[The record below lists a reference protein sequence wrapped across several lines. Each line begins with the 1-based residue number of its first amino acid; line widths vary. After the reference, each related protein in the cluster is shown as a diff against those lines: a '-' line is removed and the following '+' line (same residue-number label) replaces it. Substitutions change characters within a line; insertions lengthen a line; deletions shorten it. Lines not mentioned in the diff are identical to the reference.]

1 MIVPMQKY
9 AFLAH
14 RDDFG
19 EFLRELRQ
27 LGAVHVR
34 EKDTPVEEPSE
45 ELKRDQKDLDA
56 AIRLLQRREVKEG
69 ASATLPR
76 DEGMDLA
83 RHIIQ
88 LQEEQDALKNQ
99 LQLMQRALN
108 ELEPWGGFSNETL
121 KALYTAGWEVSLY
134 TCPSRK
140 FQPEW
145 EKDHY
150 LWIISTV
157 PPTLYFAVVHRAGD
171 KPAIDAEDMSWPEL
185 DPAALREKIA
195 GQQHKV
201 AQLEKTLCS
210 YQAQGLPL
218 LREAML
224 EWQEKYDWKHILSH
238 TSKEVEDALMVL
250 EGFVPV
256 SKEEGLKALC
266 ERSDIVYFR
275 ENPDPT
281 DQPPVLLKNNRFSK
295 LFEPIG
301 SLFSLPAYQEL
312 DLTPF
317 FAPFFMLFFGFCL
330 GDAGYGLVALVGATF
345 YKRKAAA
352 DWKPILTLIQFL
364 GLSTILMGLFTGTF
378 FGLSLLEEEFAWL
391 GGIRNLMI
399 DSNQAFN
406 VALILGVVQILV
418 GLAVQAANRIKQFG
432 FQYAIPIFGWIVL
445 LISLIDI
452 GLAKA
457 FAPFSTYAAW
467 AGVAMIVLFSD
478 PKAGIFGRI
487 GKGLWDLYGITGFFG
502 DLLSYIRLFALGISS
517 AILGFVINDI
527 ALQMKGVAPVIG
539 PVLFVLFLVVGHGAN
554 LLIAALGSFVHPMRL
569 TFVEFYKNAGFV
581 GGGKPYAPFA
591 PRRKESSNQQK

>member
-45 ELKRDQKDLDA
+45 ELKREQKDLDA
-56 AIRLLQRREVKEG
+56 AIRLLQRREEKAGQSSIIPQEEG
-69 ASATLPR
+69 V
-76 DEGMDLA
+76 ELA
-83 RHIIQ
+83 RHIIR

-99 LQLMQRALN
+99 LQLMQRSLN
-108 ELEPWGGFSNETL
+108 ELEPWGDFSNETL
-121 KALYTAGWEVSLY
+121 KALQAAGWVVSLY

-145 EKDHY
+145 KKDHY
-150 LWIISTV
+150 LWIISSV
-157 PPTLYFAVVHRAGD
+157 PPTLYFAAIHRTGEA
-171 KPAIDAEDMSWPEL
+171 PAIDAEEVAWPEL
-185 DPAALREKIA
+185 DPAALRGKIA
-195 GQQHKV
+195 TQQELIAK
-201 AQLEKTLCS
+201 LEETLRG
-210 YQAQGLPL
+210 YQSQGLPQ
-218 LREAML
+218 LRETML

-238 TSKEVEDALMVL
+238 TSREVEDTLMVL

-256 SKEEGLKALC
+256 SREEGLKALC
-266 ERSDIVYFR
+266 ERSDIVFFK
-275 ENPDPT
+275 ENPDPA

-301 SLFSLPAYQEL
+301 SMFSLPAYQEL

-330 GDAGYGLVALVGATF
+330 GDAGYGIVALLGATF
-345 YKRKAAA
+345 YKRKVSA
-352 DWKPILTLIQFL
+352 DWKPIVTLIQFL
-364 GLSTILMGLFTGTF
+364 GFSTILMGLFTGTF

-391 GGIRNLMI
+391 GGIRNVMI
-399 DSNQAFN
+399 DSGQAFN
-406 VALILGVVQILV
+406 VALILGVVQILF

-457 FAPFSTYAAW
+457 LAPFSTYTAW
-467 AGVAMIVLFSD
+467 AGVGMIVLFSD

-517 AILGFVINDI
+517 AILGFVINDV
-527 ALQMKGVAPVIG
+527 ALQMKDIAPVIG
-539 PVLFVLFLVVGHGAN
+539 PILFVLFLVVGHSAN
-554 LLIAALGSFVHPMRL
+554 MLIAALGSFVHPMRL
-569 TFVEFYKNAGFV
+569 TFVEFYKNAGFT
-581 GGGKPYAPFA
+581 GGGKPYSPFA
-591 PRRKESSNQQK
+591 PRRKESNQQK

>member
-1 MIVPMQKY
+1 MQKY

-45 ELKRDQKDLDA
+45 ELKREQKDLDT
-56 AIRLLQRREVKEG
+56 AIRLLQRREGKTG
-69 ASATLPR
+69 QPSTLPR
-76 DEGMDLA
+76 EEGVDLA
-83 RHIIQ
+83 RHIIR

-108 ELEPWGGFSNETL
+108 DLNPWGDFSNETL
-121 KALYTAGWEVSLY
+121 KALQAAGWKVSLY
-134 TCPSRK
+134 NCPSRK

-145 EKDHY
+145 EKDRY
-150 LWIISTV
+150 LWVVSSL
-157 PPTLYFAVVHRAGD
+157 PPALYFAVVHRVGET
-171 KPAIDAEDMSWPEL
+171 PAIDAEEVAWPEL
-185 DPAALREKIA
+185 DPAGLREKIA
-195 GQQHKV
+195 GQEEQIAK
-201 AQLEKTLCS
+201 LEETLCGF
-210 YQAQGLPL
+210 QAQGLPL

-238 TSKEVEDALMVL
+238 TSREVEDALMVM

-256 SKEEGLKALC
+256 SREEGLKALC
-266 ERSDIVYFR
+266 ERSDIVYFK
-275 ENPDPT
+275 ENPAPT

-301 SLFSLPAYQEL
+301 SLFALPSYQEI

-330 GDAGYGLVALVGATF
+330 GDAGYGLVALLGATF
-345 YKRKAAA
+345 FKSRVSP
-352 DWKPILTLIQFL
+352 DWKPIVTLIQFL
-364 GLSTILMGLFTGTF
+364 GLATILMGLFTGTF
-378 FGLSLLEEEFAWL
+378 FGLSLLEDEFAWL

-418 GLAVQAANRIKQFG
+418 GLAVQAANRIKQSG

-457 FAPFSTYAAW
+457 LAPFSTYAAW

-478 PKAGIFGRI
+478 PKAGIFGRL

-527 ALQMKGVAPVIG
+527 ALQMKDVAPVIG
-539 PVLFVLFLVVGHGAN
+539 PILFVLFLIVGHGAN
-554 LLIAALGSFVHPMRL
+554 MLIAALGSFVHPMRL
-569 TFVEFYKNAGFV
+569 TFVEFYKNAGFA

-591 PRRKESSNQQK
+591 PRRKESNQQK

>member
-1 MIVPMQKY
+1 MIVPMKKY
-9 AFLAH
+9 AFVAH

-19 EFLRELRQ
+19 EFLRDLRK

-34 EKDTPVEEPSE
+34 EKDSPVEELPE

-56 AIRLLQRREVKEG
+56 AIKILQRREAKEG
-69 ASATLPR
+69 PTPTFEDGL
-76 DEGMDLA
+76 DLA
-83 RHIIQ
+83 RYIIQ
-88 LQEEQDALKNQ
+88 TQEEQDALKNQ
-99 LQLMQRALN
+99 LQLMQRALT
-108 ELEPWGGFSNETL
+108 ELEPWGDFSNKTL
-121 KALYTAGWEVSLY
+121 EELRAAGWKVSLY

-140 FQPEW
+140 FQPQW
-145 EKDHY
+145 EADHY
-150 LWIISTV
+150 LWIISTI
-157 PPTLYFAVVHRAGD
+157 PPTLYFAIVH
-171 KPAIDAEDMSWPEL
+171 PATETPSVDAEDVAWPEL
-185 DPAALREKIA
+185 DPGALRQKIA
-195 GQQHKV
+195 GQKEKI
-201 AQLEKTLCS
+201 ANLEETL
-210 YQAQGLPL
+210 AAFHGQGL
-218 LREAML
+218 AMLQESLL
-224 EWQEKYDWKHILSH
+224 EWQERYDWKYTLTH
-238 TSKEVEDALMVL
+238 TSREVEDAVLVL
-250 EGFVPV
+250 EGFVPE
-256 SKEEGLKALC
+256 SREEDLKNLC
-266 ERSDIVYFR
+266 ERSDIVYL
-275 ENPDPT
+275 EEKPAPT
-281 DQPPVLLKNNRFSK
+281 DQPPVLLKNNRFSR

-301 SLFSLPAYQEL
+301 SLFALPSYQEI

-330 GDAGYGLVALVGATF
+330 GDAGYGLVALLGATF
-345 YKRKAAA
+345 FKSRVAA
-352 DWKPILTLIQFL
+352 DWKPIVTLIQFL

-378 FGLSLLEEEFAWL
+378 FGLSLLEDEFAWL
-391 GGIRNLMI
+391 GGIRSLMI

-457 FAPFSTYAAW
+457 LAPFSTYAAW

-539 PVLFVLFLVVGHGAN
+539 PILFVLFLIVGHGAN

-569 TFVEFYKNAGFV
+569 TFVEFYKNAGFA
-581 GGGKPYAPFA
+581 GGGKPYTPFA
-591 PRRKESSNQQK
+591 PRRKESNQQK